1 MDGATVAGVGHPL
14 VDHAGTGPDG
24 TAWVATESWAPVV
37 HLNPLRVNLLA
48 QAAAEGVRVALV
60 TGEHSCLTR
69 GLAHVWRRAGGAW
82 VVRDPNGGLHDGF
95 SSRALGTIADAWT
108 GATAGSPDDTAPR
121 HPRPQG
127 TGALHLTVIVAERH
141 PARESV
147 LLGGTMEALGD
158 TLGAQPREWGAHE
171 PVGETWDRR
180 ALTLSVRDR
189 MPAET
194 TVLVTGERL
203 AATVGAARTAP
214 GVEEVT
220 HVSVALPASTG
231 SELAA
236 TRVRLDATLGRLTQQ
251 AMPLVALVLARPG
264 RRDLL
269 VPPFATEPPVP
280 LTLLVGAPAV
290 RTLELDP
297 TELADRLGGQLV
309 GRPRLPALLFPLG
322 AYGPEAWL
330 RLDEI
335 ADALDPWRLD
345 EAMGPTARLLWA
357 DRPEV
362 ARAP

>member
-1 MDGATVAGVGHPL
+1 MGDVGHPL
-14 VDHAGTGPDG
+14 VDHLGTGPDG
-24 TAWVATESWAPVV
+24 VTWVATESRAPVV

-60 TGEHSCLTR
+60 TDETSCLTR
-69 GLAHVWRRAGGAW
+69 GFAHVWRRASGAW
-82 VVRDPNGGLHDGF
+82 VVREPVGGLRDGF
-95 SSRALGTIADAWT
+95 TGRVLGTIADAWT
-108 GATAGSPDDTAPR
+108 GATVESPADPMTRHR
-121 HPRPQG
+121 HPQHID
-127 TGALHLTVIVAERH
+127 TLHLTVTVSERH

-147 LLGGTMEALGD
+147 LLGATLEALGE
-158 TLGAQPREWGAHE
+158 TLGAPPRDWGAYE
-171 PVGETWDRR
+171 PVGQTWDRR
-180 ALTLSVRDR
+180 ALTHVIREP

-194 TVLVTGERL
+194 AVLVTGERL
-203 AATVGAARTAP
+203 AATVSAARTTQ

-220 HVSVALPASTG
+220 HAGVALPPSTG
-231 SELAA
+231 GELAA
-236 TRVRLDATLGRLTQQ
+236 TRAQLDVMLSRLAEQ

-264 RRDLL
+264 RSDLL
-269 VPPFATEPPVP
+269 VQAFCTEPPVP

-290 RTLELDP
+290 RALGVDDP
-297 TELADRLGGQLV
+297 SALASRFGGQVV

-335 ADALDPWRLD
+335 AGALGPRWLD
-345 EAMGPTARLLWA
+345 DAMGPTARLLWA